1 MGYGLFSLW
10 AKPPQMCNASQLDAL
25 AIRPDY
31 TKEDCVAEAE
41 TVN

>member
-1 MGYGLFSLW
+1 MRG
-10 AKPPQMCNASQLDAL
+10 ASQLNAL

>member
-1 MGYGLFSLW
+1 MRG
-10 AKPPQMCNASQLDAL
+10 ASQLNAL
-25 AIRPDY
+25 AMLPDY

>member
-1 MGYGLFSLW
+1 MRYVLW
-10 AKPPQMCNASQLDAL
+10 AEFPQICNANQLNAL

-41 TVN
+41 TVI

>member
-1 MGYGLFSLW
+1 MRG
-10 AKPPQMCNASQLDAL
+10 ASQLNAL
-25 AIRPDY
+25 AVQPDY